1 MPEPSVSS
9 IAIYQ
14 LRLVL
19 CGVSP
24 LVWRRLLVVSE
35 TSLGELHEMLQSA
48 FGWSGEHLH
57 RFLIHGVAYGIPN
70 SGGIVFGEDARGCP
84 FPVSVCI
91 AASASAMNTTSRPIG
106 SWTFGLRGLC
116 PLIQNAFFRHAST
129 EGELRR
135 RKIVLEPW
143 ILKRLDWHRSH
154 LPIDEMLIMVEAMR
168 RILDFDGDRHAIGDL
183 DELREA
189 VDRVKAYQDFQPD
202 RFNRREL
209 NLQLRALAQ
218 DREARL

>member
-14 LRLVL
+14 LRVVL

-35 TSLGELHEMLQSA
+35 TSLGELHEILQSA

-57 RFLIHGVAYGIPN
+57 RFLIHGVAYGIPHV
-70 SGGIVFGEDARGCP
+70 GGTVFREDARGVPLSRFRLHCGERFRYEYDFTADWKLDIRLEGVLP
-84 FPVSVCI
+84 FDSKRALPSCI
-91 AASASAMNTTSRPIG
+91 DGRRAAPAEDCAG
-106 SWTFGLRGLC
+106 AWDY
-116 PLIQNAFFRHAST
+116 
-129 EGELRR
+129 
-135 RKIVLEPW
+135 
-143 ILKRLDWHRSH
+143 LKRLHWHRSH
-154 LPIDEMLIMVEAMR
+154 LPIDEMLIMVEAVR
-168 RILDFDGDRHAIGDL
+168 RILDSDGDRHAIGDL

-209 NLQLRALAQ
+209 NLQLWALA
-218 DREARL
+218 

>member
-14 LRLVL
+14 LRVVL

-57 RFLIHGVAYGIPN
+57 RFLIHGVAYGIPHVG
-70 SGGIVFGEDARGCP
+70 SIVFREDARGVP
-84 FPVSVCI
+84 VCI

-106 SWTFGLRGLC
+106 SWTFGLSGLC
-116 PLIQNAFFRHAST
+116 PLIQNALFRHAST

-135 RKIVLEPW
+135 RKIVLEPGNISSGW
-143 ILKRLDWHRSH
+143 IGTEATFPSTRCSSWSK
-154 LPIDEMLIMVEAMR
+154 PCAGFLISMATT
-168 RILDFDGDRHAIGDL
+168 L
-183 DELREA
+183 
-189 VDRVKAYQDFQPD
+189 
-202 RFNRREL
+202 
-209 NLQLRALAQ
+209 
-218 DREARL
+218 